1 MNSLKRRLKTLKQC
15 SLLPAIRCAF
25 VGPVDGEATRME
37 IKRLFG
43 IDKAEGEVDECF
55 EWKVGD

>member
-1 MNSLKRRLKTLKQC
+1 LKQC